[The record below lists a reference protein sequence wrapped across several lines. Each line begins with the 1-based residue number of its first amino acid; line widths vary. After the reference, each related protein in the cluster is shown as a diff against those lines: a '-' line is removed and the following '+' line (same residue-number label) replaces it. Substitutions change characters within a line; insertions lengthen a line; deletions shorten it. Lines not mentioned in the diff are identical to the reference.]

1 MNIIYADDEAEIL
14 DIVCQELRSSGH
26 TAVGLH
32 TAQLIDFQTRLTFM
46 LEEGFSPDVMIFG
59 GHNILRDSAGRA
71 LLDMDA
77 FTIHNWF
84 ESIEQTANLQ
94 NCRVILLSG
103 DEKIRASARQHPEWG
118 MDVVVAKDDPS
129 FLSQLRAA
137 LEN

>member
-14 DIVCQELRSSGH
+14 DIVCQELRSNGH

-32 TAQLIDFQTRLTFM
+32 TSQLIDFQTRLTFM
-46 LEEGFSPDVMIFG
+46 LEEGFNPDVMIFG
-59 GHNILRDSAGRA
+59 GHNILRDSTGRA

-84 ESIEQTANLQ
+84 ENIEQAANLQ

-103 DEKIRASARQHPEWG
+103 DEELRSNARQHPEWG
-118 MDVVVAKDDPS
+118 MDVVVAKDDPN
-129 FLSQLRAA
+129 FLSQLRTA